1 MLPHYLNQVLLF
13 LFDRREIEKRDK
25 IDTRFPSAPES
36 GSQTIHRSNGL
47 NVKHAP
53 RRKSHQ
59 DEATLKKGKVKTN

>member
-1 MLPHYLNQVLLF
+1 MFY
-13 LFDRREIEKRDK
+13 RREMERRT

-47 NVKHAP
+47 NVRTGP

-59 DEATLKKGKVKTN
+59 EDTKPKNGIAHISDSVDRILLAYF